1 MNTYQV
7 NQLAITI
14 SLSSS
19 DIFLKAV
26 DTLSFATYETK
37 CGPEDLPVGCSIQD
51 TYVLMGN
58 CLQLSD
64 KNHTCEM
71 AVENCNMRIS
81 FDAKVGGY
89 LRIKFNVF
97 LRERT
102 TTESGKLGALL
113 SRLET
118 RYNSEMEF
126 IKNAIKELQVFTEA
140 LSNAVIVV
148 NTDHNSPKLIPVKTE
163 QLDISYSDF
172 DTSKVA
178 LFPRLKTIRCHC
190 SIDSRNENFAS
201 NSVETI
207 RFINTHTDLSR
218 LLCNFPNLT
227 YLALGS
233 GCRIDHAKHAL
244 TTLPHKLKTFNIF
257 TGILGGE
264 HAEIAQYC
272 ASNNIMLVT
281 IN

>member
-19 DIFLKAV
+19 DIFVKAV
-26 DTLSFATYETK
+26 DTISFATYETK
-37 CGPEDLPVGCSIQD
+37 CGPEDFPVGCSIED
-51 TYVLMGN
+51 TYTLMGN
-58 CLQLSD
+58 CLQLAD
-64 KNHTCEM
+64 NNHTCEM
-71 AVENCNMRIS
+71 VVENCNMRIS

-118 RYNSEMEF
+118 RYNSDMEF
-126 IKNAIKELQVFTEA
+126 IKNAIKDIQVFTEA

-148 NTDHNSPKLIPVKTE
+148 STDPPRFAAVNTE
-163 QLDISYSDF
+163 QLTTSDF
-172 DTSKVA
+172 VFDASKVR
-178 LFPRLKTIRCHC
+178 LFPRLKTITCFNDR
-190 SIDSRNENFAS
+190 IDTSMAS

-207 RFINTHTDLSR
+207 LMTNMSTDLSI
-218 LLCNFPNLT
+218 LLRNFPNLT
-227 YLALGS
+227 SLTLGAS
-233 GCRIDHAKHAL
+233 CRINNAKLAL
-244 TTLPHKLKTFNIF
+244 TTLPHKLKTINIF
-257 TGILGGE
+257 TGLLGGE

-272 ASNNIMLVT
+272 ASAKIVLVT
-281 IN
+281 VN